1 MSLFWPLA
9 DEIDTLPLLHA
20 LHWLGAEPLLPRMQ
34 GRGRPLV
41 FHRWIPELELVD
53 GPFQVREPPPH
64 LPPLL
69 PEIVL
74 APLLAFD
81 RSGHRLGYGAGFY
94 DMTFAAIAAAGG
106 SPLRAGYCFAGQ
118 EVDARAGRRY
128 RRPARSGRHR
138 GRLPAA
144 SPRRKAEP
152 MRILFV
158 GDVVGRSGPCRA
170 SGRAAQAARGAGAAT
185 RSSSTRENA
194 AGGYGLTA
202 AIAAEF
208 LDAGADVL
216 TMGNH
221 VWDQRELIGHID
233 REPRIVRPLNLAP
246 GTPGR
251 GVAEIRTAR
260 GQRVLVLQV
269 LGRLF
274 MALADDPFRALD
286 AELAASRAGRHRAGD
301 RRRRPCRGHQRE
313 AGAGASP
320 GRPGLAGRRHPHPRA
335 DGRPSGPRRAAPAT
349 SPTSA

>member
-1 MSLFWPLA
+1 
-9 DEIDTLPLLHA
+9 
-20 LHWLGAEPLLPRMQ
+20 
-34 GRGRPLV
+34 
-41 FHRWIPELELVD
+41 
-53 GPFQVREPPPH
+53 
-64 LPPLL
+64 
-69 PEIVL
+69 
-74 APLLAFD
+74 
-81 RSGHRLGYGAGFY
+81 
-94 DMTFAAIAAAGG
+94 
-106 SPLRAGYCFAGQ
+106 
-118 EVDARAGRRY
+118 
-128 RRPARSGRHR
+128 
-138 GRLPAA
+138 
-144 SPRRKAEP
+144 

-158 GDVVGRSGPCRA
+158 GDVVGRSGRAVLLAELPRLRA
-170 SGRAAQAARGAGAAT
+170 SLALDAVIVNA
-185 RSSSTRENA
+185 ENA

-286 AELAASRAGRHRAGD
+286 AELARHVLGGSVQAIIVDVHAEATSEKLALAHHLDGRVSLVAGTHTHVPTADHRVLAGGTGYITDLGMTGDYDSVIGMDKQGSLQKWRTDLPVQRLAPAMGEAMLCGVLVETDDRAGLA
-301 RRRRPCRGHQRE
+301 RRIEPVRVGH
-313 AGAGASP
+313 
-320 GRPGLAGRRHPHPRA
+320 GLA
-335 DGRPSGPRRAAPAT
+335 AALPV
-349 SPTSA
+349 S